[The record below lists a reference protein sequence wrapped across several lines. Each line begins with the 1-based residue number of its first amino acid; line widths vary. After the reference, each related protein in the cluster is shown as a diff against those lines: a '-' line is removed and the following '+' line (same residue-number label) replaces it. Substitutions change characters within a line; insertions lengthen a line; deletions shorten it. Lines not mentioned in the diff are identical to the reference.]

1 MKHRRRVRDSK
12 RNNGRTILEAKYTVK
27 PYGEE
32 KIAKQRG
39 AQNTNNTDCL
49 YESIKFLKD
58 SIYIFTTF
66 VESVPLVHTT
76 SPNLGDILRVKMKRI
91 VPLSPRLFASVRKYM
106 RGFM

>member
-39 AQNTNNTDCL
+39 AQNTNTDCL

-66 VESVPLVHTT
+66 VEPVPLVHTT

-91 VPLSPRLFASVRKYM
+91 VPLSPRLFASVRKCM